1 MSGEKQSAQ
10 DVTALL
16 VSYAAGTAT
25 EQERKEVEAM
35 AENDKDVAARLA
47 LATSSKT
54 ALQSAKAKEEEE
66 DWTPGE
72 LGFRRLMRDIERE
85 EKAAPDLSK
94 VKWID
99 SLAVWRSVAAVAA
112 IGLVAVSVWRFD
124 GATRD
129 PAGGYVPATGG
140 AEVAAAAQITFADSA
155 TEAQIRGLLLDTGA
169 RLIDGPSALGVYR
182 AAFESK
188 EARDAA
194 IERMKSAQF
203 VESVGAE

>member
-1 MSGEKQSAQ
+1 MSGENQSAQ
-10 DVTALL
+10 EVTALL

-54 ALQSAKAKEEEE
+54 ALQSAKAKEEE

-99 SLAVWRSVAAVAA
+99 SLAVWRAVAAVAA

-140 AEVAAAAQITFADSA
+140 AEVAAAAQITFANSA